1 MICTNP
7 NKLSVRILDNL
18 RHVPLTFEN
27 FTAKIFSSS
36 GSVSPDFRYK
46 ANWYFMDFLKQT
58 KLKIYMTSSVLN
70 FRVSH
75 KTCLAR
81 TNDITIIVTSRE
93 LHTWYT
99 FLSSF
104 LARML
109 FNFVA
114 KKISNE
120 IVFCV
125 DFSIAPFN
133 LKIKKIGKTLLI
145 V

>member
-1 MICTNP
+1 
-7 NKLSVRILDNL
+7 
-18 RHVPLTFEN
+18 
-27 FTAKIFSSS
+27 
-36 GSVSPDFRYK
+36 
-46 ANWYFMDFLKQT
+46 
-58 KLKIYMTSSVLN
+58 MTSSVLN
-70 FRVSH
+70 FSVSH

-81 TNDITIIVTSRE
+81 TNGITIIVTSRE

-133 LKIKKIGKTLLI
+133 LKIKKIGKIINRLKKIIPSNSLDLDRFEKKLAKKSRYFVLI
-145 V
+145 LQFQLFFPVKDLDKKEFLRKKWLRP